1 MQLRYLKV
9 LVLAAIIAGSVLTAA
24 APLGAAEQ
32 NSYKVT
38 NLVSN
43 TAAMVCCMMLSLPM
57 AGEVSPV
64 PACRPGL
71 TPSPGSPAGEH
82 NYRV

>member
-1 MQLRYLKV
+1 MQLRSLKV
-9 LVLAAIIAGSVLTAA
+9 LVLAAIVAASVLTAA

-43 TAAMVCCMMLSLPM
+43 TAAI
-57 AGEVSPV
+57 
-64 PACRPGL
+64 PAAIDPG
-71 TPSPGSPAGEH
+71 
-82 NYRV
+82 